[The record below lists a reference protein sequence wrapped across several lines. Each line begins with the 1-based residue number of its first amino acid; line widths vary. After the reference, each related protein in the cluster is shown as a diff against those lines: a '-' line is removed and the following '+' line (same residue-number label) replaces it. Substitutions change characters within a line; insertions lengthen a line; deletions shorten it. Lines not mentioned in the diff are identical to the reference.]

1 MGFFMKH
8 RKKEMKKIFLG
19 IALIAFYTV
28 ACKVK
33 STKENANTSN
43 AKTIENANSNPIKVE
58 ENKAVVQEAMNIEN
72 KTLGKVSH
80 RYRATGCNTVI
91 EVKLEG
97 EGEIQTLIPKD
108 KLAKEIDVDGKEI
121 YFNFL
126 LLRMPQPQGCNVGQP
141 ADITDIVSK

>member
-1 MGFFMKH
+1 
-8 RKKEMKKIFLG
+8 MKKIFLG
-19 IALIAFYTV
+19 FLLLAAFTV

-33 STKENANTSN
+33 STKENT
-43 AKTIENANSNPIKVE
+43 TNSNTKPVE
-58 ENKAVVQEAMNIEN
+58 NTNTAVNPKLEESKAPVQEAMNIEN

-97 EGEIQTLIPKD
+97 DGEIQTLIPKD
-108 KLAKEIDVDGKEI
+108 KLAQEIDVDGTEI

-126 LLRMPQPQGCNVGQP
+126 LLRMPQPTGCKVGQP
-141 ADITDIVSK
+141 ANITDVVIKKM